1 MTYTVSSGTL
11 NPSIPYHTIPVLKF
25 HAIMPTNIINSNIIV
40 IAEIKLAF
48 RILWKNLIALVLTI
62 SMAWRTKSKTIVE
75 IWCKVAEGNQELL
88 VVKDKVGRPP
98 RWAWGK
104 QVHGMWYF
112 SLQCFDIVGWAT
124 GRASCLYKK
133 KLGVALLVVMIWLE
147 LCTTYSSSCH
157 HHFHHPLLQ

>member
-104 QVHGMWYF
+104 HGMWYF

-124 GRASCLYKK
+124 GRASGLYKK